1 MKAQESLNRASSPE
15 IISTLTS
22 LHPRSR
28 ILASFQKFQMSISIG
43 KTGSWE
49 IIRFSWSVFY
59 PRSASQ
65 TAPAEDSRRT
75 FSFGGGVLPYRQSRR
90 TTRQMT
96 LSGDSNVSYAARR
109 TFSFGGAISISQ
121 GWPQRNVVFLFLLI
135 ETFYSKYSRRL
146 PRQMTVSGDSGYSYS
161 SRHYR
166 SATKLF
172 GRALSRTLTINSMD
186 GSNSTILL
194 EDWRFALHLL

>member
-1 MKAQESLNRASSPE
+1 MKAQESLNPALSPE

-28 ILASFQKFQMSISIG
+28 ILASFQKFQMSIFIG
-43 KTGSWE
+43 KTGSGE
-49 IIRFSWSVFY
+49 IICFSKASFILDLPRRPPLQRTAGEHSHSVEEFC
-59 PRSASQ
+59 P
-65 TAPAEDSRRT
+65 TDSPGGQHDRWRCLETPTSPMQHGEHSPSGAGYRYHKGDRREM
-75 FSFGGGVLPYRQSRR
+75 L
-90 TTRQMT
+90 
-96 LSGDSNVSYAARR
+96 
-109 TFSFGGAISISQ
+109 
-121 GWPQRNVVFLFLLI
+121 FLFLLI
-135 ETFYSKYSRRL
+135 VSFYSKYSRRL

-194 EDWRFALHLL
+194 EDWRFALPL